1 MNVIEVVS
9 AEGEQQSQVEGP
21 GGQLRRARERLQL
34 DLATA
39 ASQLHLAESK
49 LRALEEDDYQQLS
62 SPVYVQ
68 GYLRNYATLLGLSPE
83 AMLEA
88 YRALVPAE
96 EPAPELKN
104 LGVRAEVSSSNSIIR
119 FATLGIVLMLILLP
133 LLWWRG
139 YLQESEQRVV
149 TGTESLLTEIT
160 EGGGEREGAR
170 TETAPGSATGFPAAP
185 AEAPS
190 WTTQR
195 RDQEPTD
202 QSDSAAPDSVQPG
215 RAGEAPAATEASPS
229 AQLPRMRLVLELRES
244 SWIELKDASGAVR
257 LRGLLPAGTR
267 RRLEG
272 TPPFKVVVG
281 NTPAVT
287 LTVNGKQFDLER
299 YSRQNVAKFTLDPD
313 TINTP

>member
-34 DLATA
+34 DLATV

-49 LRALEEDDYQQLS
+49 LRALEEDDYEQLS

-83 AMLEA
+83 DMLEA

-104 LGVRAEVSSSNSIIR
+104 LGVRPEVSSSNSIIR

-149 TGTESLLTEIT
+149 SGTESLLTEIT

-170 TETAPGSATGFPAAP
+170 TETAPGSASGFPVVAT
-185 AEAPS
+185 EDRS

-195 RDQEPTD
+195 RDGEPTD
-202 QSDSAAPDSVQPG
+202 RIDSAVPDSVQPG
-215 RAGEAPAATEASPS
+215 QAGESPAATATSPA
-229 AQLPRMRLVLELRES
+229 AQLPKMRLVLELQES

-267 RRLEG
+267 RQLEG
-272 TPPFKVVVG
+272 SPPFKVVVG

-287 LTVNGKQFDLER
+287 LTVNGKRFDLER

-313 TINTP
+313 TINAP